1 VTKKQQRK
9 IATAKKAI
17 DTYMSLIKPRETANL
32 IEPVRQSVSG
42 QSTTNSCFHT
52 TAKKQQQQRTSMKT
66 ETFTSGGITRTVTKT
81 TTTTKNLISSV
92 KKNSISNSLTVTKPT
107 QYSTMR
113 TKSAIK
119 GNATRST

>member
-1 VTKKQQRK
+1 
-9 IATAKKAI
+9 
-17 DTYMSLIKPRETANL
+17 MSLIKPRETANL

-42 QSTTNSCFHT
+42 QSTTKSRFHT
-52 TAKKQQQQRTSMKT
+52 TAKKQQQQQQRTSMKT

-107 QYSTMR
+107 QSSTMR

-119 GNATRST
+119 GNATRTT